1 MLSQPTNKPEDRIF
15 KARILIVE
23 DDLNLLEGIQTVLE
37 LDNYSVITVENGKQ
51 ALDILS
57 SSSVPPDLIVSDI
70 MMPQM
75 DGIQLLREVRKVP
88 AWIKIPFIFLT
99 ARSEKVDIQRG
110 KRLGVDDYLTKPFDA
125 DDLLIAVESRL
136 NRHKVLNEVYDDAMT
151 ALKRNILTILNHEF
165 RTPLTFVVA
174 YADMLNEQA
183 QQLSD
188 EELLSFLRGV
198 NTGALRLRRL
208 IENFIQLV
216 EMETGDAQKAYD
228 LRKASV
234 SNLLELI
241 EAARQEVYNV
251 TNFKQSFSVEVEG
264 EAVPFVGDAHYL
276 QLALIQLLDNAV
288 KFSED
293 DQPIS
298 AGVCYT
304 DDEVRLWV
312 QDTGRGID
320 LGEQERIWGS
330 FYQIDRATFEDQG
343 TGSGLAIVNHIAEL
357 HGGHTEVQSRLQ
369 EGSRFT
375 ISIPLTAESV
385 RQDEV

>member
-1 MLSQPTNKPEDRIF
+1 MMLTSPSDKQEERIF

-23 DDLNLLEGIQTVLE
+23 DDANLLEGIQTVLE

-57 SSSVPPDLIVSDI
+57 QSTVPPDLIVSDI

-75 DGIQLLREVRKVP
+75 DGIQLLMEVRKVT

-99 ARSEKVDIQRG
+99 ARSEKVDVQRG

-136 NRHKVLNEVYDDAMT
+136 NRHKVLNEVFDDAMST
-151 ALKRNILTILNHEF
+151 LKRNILTILNHEF

-174 YADMLNEQA
+174 YADMLNDQA

-188 EELLSFLRGV
+188 KEMLSFLKGV

-228 LRKASV
+228 LRKALIT
-234 SNLLELI
+234 NIPELI
-241 EAARQEVYNV
+241 ESARLEVYNT
-251 TNFKQSFSVEVEG
+251 TNFTQPFTVHVE
-264 EAVPFVGDAHYL
+264 AQLLPFVGDAHFL
-276 QLALIQLLDNAV
+276 LVAFTQLIDNAV
-288 KFSED
+288 KFSQP
-293 DQPIS
+293 DQPITVG
-298 AGVCYT
+298 AEQHGN
-304 DDEVRLWV
+304 EVYLWV
-312 QDTGRGID
+312 QDSGRGID
-320 LGEQERIWGS
+320 ISEQEHIWEA
-330 FYQIDRATFEDQG
+330 FYQINRAHYEDQG
-343 TGSGLAIVNHIAEL
+343 TGSGLAIVNHIAML
-357 HGGHTEVQSRLQ
+357 HGGYATVDSRLG

-375 ISIPLTAESV
+375 ICIPLTN
-385 RQDEV
+385 EV

>member
-1 MLSQPTNKPEDRIF
+1 MLTRASDKSEERIF

-23 DDLNLLEGIQTVLE
+23 DDANLLEGIQTVLE
-37 LDNYSVITVENGKQ
+37 LDNYSVITVENGRQ
-51 ALDILS
+51 ALEILS
-57 SSSVPPDLIVSDI
+57 QSSVPPDLIVSDI

-75 DGIQLLREVRKVP
+75 DGIQLLMEVRKVA

-99 ARSEKVDIQRG
+99 ARSEKIDVQRG

-136 NRHKVLNEVYDDAMT
+136 NRHKVLNDVYADAMST
-151 ALKRNILTILNHEF
+151 LKRNILTILNHEF

-174 YADMLNEQA
+174 YADMLNDQA

-228 LRKASV
+228 LRKASIN
-234 SNLLELI
+234 NLLELI
-241 EAARQEVYNV
+241 ESARLEVYNV
-251 TNFKQSFSVEVEG
+251 TNFKHPFSVEVEG
-264 EAVPFVGDAHYL
+264 EPVPFLGDPHYL
-276 QLALIQLLDNAV
+276 QLALTQLIDNAV
-288 KFSED
+288 KFSAQ
-293 DQPIS
+293 DQPITV
-298 AGVCYT
+298 GVRYSE
-304 DDEVRLWV
+304 DEVDLWV
-312 QDTGRGID
+312 QDHGRGID
-320 LGEQERIWGS
+320 LAEQERIWES

-343 TGSGLAIVNHIAEL
+343 TGSGLAIVNHVATL
-357 HGGHTEVQSRLQ
+357 HGGHTQVESRLG
-369 EGSRFT
+369 EGSRFV
-375 ISIPLTAESV
+375 ICIPMQNVL
-385 RQDEV
+385 